1 MKSKKFLGKILE
13 IREQFNV
20 TLPRKNMNLPS
31 SIRMYWTNFWQPTI
45 HVQQDIFEKTSIEVG
60 NSLLYASFG
69 TFWVQIGQL
78 VEAQWD
84 F

>member
-1 MKSKKFLGKILE
+1 
-13 IREQFNV
+13 
-20 TLPRKNMNLPS
+20 
-31 SIRMYWTNFWQPTI
+31 MY
-45 HVQQDIFEKTSIEVG
+45 VQQDIFEKTSIEVG